1 MLSRI
6 PIRAFSQAHKDA
18 GLKFDGSK
26 ALPASL
32 VRPFPGLGGIRFEG
46 NVATS
51 NFNSLQ
57 VAVNRRFSR
66 GFSYSIAYTW
76 SKAIGVAA
84 GDGDLSTLSTS
95 GSMITGCWISTA
107 RTPSPR
113 LTSMMCRSWAE
124 IGRQPLHPRPARR
137 VADFRH
143 HFADQRQ
150 SVRLGVGVGGGVN
163 ANQRITGSWTEP
175 SRFRLKAI
183 EERPER
189 IVDQSDRVHH
199 P

>member
-1 MLSRI
+1 MRFPRLSLHEG
-6 PIRAFSQAHKDA
+6 RARPDTVPGGVVPDSDPGISQAHKDA

-26 ALPASL
+26 ALPANL
-32 VRPFPGLGGIRFEG
+32 VRPFPGLGGIRFEE

-76 SKAIGVAA
+76 SKAMGVAA
-84 GDGDLSTLSTS
+84 GDGSFVNPFNVRLYDYRLLDFDRTHAF
-95 GSMITGCWISTA
+95 TA
-107 RTPSPR
+107 TYIYDVPKLGRN
-113 LTSMMCRSWAE
+113 WATTAS
-124 IGRQPLHPRPARR
+124 LAPARR

-150 SVRLGVGVGGGVN
+150 SVR
-163 ANQRITGSWTEP
+163 AWRWSRWRRQRQP
-175 SRFRLKAI
+175 AHHRLL
-183 EERPER
+183 
-189 IVDQSDRVHH
+189 D
-199 P
+199 